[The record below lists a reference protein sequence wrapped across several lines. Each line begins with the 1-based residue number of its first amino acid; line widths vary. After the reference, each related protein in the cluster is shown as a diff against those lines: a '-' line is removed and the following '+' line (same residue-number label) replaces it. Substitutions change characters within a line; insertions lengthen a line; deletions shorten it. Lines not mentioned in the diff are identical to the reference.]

1 MEEMIKSQNQATEQQ
16 NIAQGSKDINVS
28 SQVLSEEEL
37 MNRFDNI
44 ERRSTTSHNNSME
57 QNDSNAQEP
66 KNVVSSPAGATSVES
81 TTEAL
86 ENEGVTNPSK
96 ENGDDVP
103 EAKAALE
110 RTDMVIQLKEGK
122 EVQLRDFKKA
132 GFKFADMDKDLQRG
146 ETKKG
151 VNVLVASLKNA
162 KAFYRPIELMSARE
176 FLEAGRKVFKVDGTE
191 LLLTNPNVDLYWV
204 RLDGKQRS
212 IAYAKLFLDK
222 DYVGKEGG
230 YDVRVT
236 LAHVDIKNVDK
247 YVREIQTS
255 TVWDEATKRQTAV
268 AKLGKTES
276 GLTLINKFIS
286 ETKMSARAA
295 YKHVYYK
302 DGYKKELYEQSMRD
316 GQVVPALQAKDELI
330 KRALHDYHCF
340 KVAFREHPE
349 YFKNSAAI
357 DALISVYGSVSKDP
371 NEEVSTYLKCLQQLQ
386 ETDFASISSK
396 KAVTEKEAEFLRL
409 FKEFKENL
417 STDPSFSSTVDKRI
431 EEAEKQYK
439 EIEKIAENYKAAE
452 KVKKTTEEKY
462 FTA

>member
-1 MEEMIKSQNQATEQQ
+1 MEEMINSQNNASEL
-16 NIAQGSKDINVS
+16 NAAQVS
-28 SQVLSEEEL
+28 SSHVSAQVLSEEEL

-96 ENGDDVP
+96 ENGGDVP
-103 EAKAALE
+103 EAKAASE
-110 RTDMVIQLKEGK
+110 RTDLGIQLREGK
-122 EVQLRDFKKA
+122 EVQLRDFKSV

-176 FLEAGRKVFKVDGTE
+176 FLEAGRKVFKVDGAE
-191 LLLTNPNVDLYWV
+191 LLLTDPNVDLYWV

-212 IAYAKLFLDK
+212 IAYAKMFLEK
-222 DYVGKEGG
+222 EYVGKEGE
-230 YDVRVT
+230 YDVRVK
-236 LAHVDIKNVDK
+236 LAPVDINDVDN
-247 YVREIQTS
+247 YVREIQTA
-255 TVWDEATKRQTAV
+255 TGWDEATKRQTAV
-268 AKLGKTES
+268 AKLGMTES
-276 GLTLINKFIS
+276 GLTLINKFITES
-286 ETKMSARAA
+286 KMSARAA
-295 YKHVYYK
+295 YKLIYRK
-302 DGYKKELYEQSMRD
+302 EGYKKEHYENSMRN
-316 GQVVPALQAKDELI
+316 GKVVPALQADDALI
-330 KRALHDYHCF
+330 KRALNDYGCF

-349 YFKNSAAI
+349 LFKNSAAV
-357 DALISVYGSVSKDP
+357 DALLSVNGSVSENPK
-371 NEEVSTYLKCLQQLQ
+371 EEVANFLRFLLQLR

-417 STDPSFSSTVDKRI
+417 SSDPSFSSTVDKRI

-439 EIEKIAENYKAAE
+439 EIVKIAENYKAAE